1 MSVCDEVV
9 AGVSRCRECELRQLF
24 TTGYKDSIKYHSF
37 CFYYSHE
44 DAKKSKFVIVMQNPG
59 LPQQW
64 RESDEY
70 KDMSKA
76 NKNNFVAHMQTHLI
90 DWLKVNR
97 RFAEGFFKALSENKL
112 IHYGN
117 LEEYLEKQF
126 LSDFLVTDL
135 VKCRAETKT
144 LKEEHIKTCAKFYLS
159 KEIQSYGR
167 GKLIFAISSRTWEFL
182 RTKFNAKQV
191 RPRFVGEAH
200 DDDQTVA
207 KAHGKLF
214 RSEALNSYFIPL
226 AHFSQRQFNN
236 YLRDSY
242 FEYLKDGLKEYMT
255 ELNSVVLS

>member
-1 MSVCDEVV
+1 MNVCDEVV
-9 AGVSRCRECELRQLF
+9 GAVSRCRKCELRQLF

-44 DAKKSKFVIVMQNPG
+44 DAKKSKFVMVMQNPG
-59 LPQQW
+59 LPRQW

-70 KDMSKA
+70 EQMSMA
-76 NKNNFVAHMQTHLI
+76 NKNSFVGLMQKYLI
-90 DWLKVNR
+90 QWLTDNR

-135 VKCRAETKT
+135 VKCRAETEK
-144 LKEEHIKTCAKFYLS
+144 LKKEHIKTCAELYLS
-159 KEIQSYGR
+159 RELQNYGR

-182 RTKFNAKQV
+182 GTEFNAKQV
-191 RPRFVGEAH
+191 RLRFVGEAH
-200 DDDQTVA
+200 DDDQKVA

-242 FEYLKDGLKEYMT
+242 FEYLKDGLKEYAA
-255 ELNSVVLS
+255 ELNSAVPS